1 MCFKIMLKVT
11 KKQGFILSL
20 ENTIFEKPQ
29 GGGGGGQFDPSLPTV
44 LELSACISRFVLWQD
59 KTR

>member
-1 MCFKIMLKVT
+1 MLKVT

-44 LELSACISRFVLWQD
+44 LGLSACISRFVLWQD